1 MNQIFSSPE
10 QIKLPNIEDYKTFDT
25 FYKAEDEYERKLKDY
40 VLEHGEGK
48 YKGEEL
54 RIPHADGY
62 ARYLV
67 YSLKPVR
74 LVHIDTGDAWHASQ
88 VEYMPAAKIKE
99 HIDRDKGLKALF
111 KTACQ
116 K

>member
-1 MNQIFSSPE
+1 MNQIFSAPKE
-10 QIKLPNIEDYKTFDT
+10 IKLPNFKDYKTFDA
-25 FYKAEDEYERKLKDY
+25 FYKAEDEYERKLKEY
-40 VLEHGEGK
+40 VKEHGEGK

-62 ARYLV
+62 ARYIV

-88 VEYMPAAKIKE
+88 VEYMPANVIKREIDNSKKI
-99 HIDRDKGLKALF
+99 AQLF
-111 KTACQ
+111 KAV
-116 K
+116 